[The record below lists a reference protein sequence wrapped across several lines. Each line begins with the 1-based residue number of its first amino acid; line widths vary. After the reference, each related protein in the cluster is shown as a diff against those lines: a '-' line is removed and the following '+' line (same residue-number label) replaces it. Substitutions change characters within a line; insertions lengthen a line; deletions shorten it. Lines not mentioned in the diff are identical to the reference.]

1 MIHSLNKML
10 LAARV
15 ASRASKNSWSFE
27 AFTRF
32 HFTAEHGFSY
42 RSTTICH
49 CAKYGQNQR
58 LFRSQ
63 NSKSSQTRLLLLFFC
78 KSYPLKGTRTNSTE
92 CYCFTW
98 KKIGSFRGPSN
109 HQIWWAP
116 GSLQS
121 FVVTSSQKS
130 PAKEKC
136 GHSSRYSPSPPSLF
150 PYIRT
155 SGACAL
161 SLACGRGRWLIY
173 QLN

>member
-27 AFTRF
+27 AFTCF

-63 NSKSSQTRLLLLFFC
+63 NSKSSQTRLLLFFFC
-78 KSYPLKGTRTNSTE
+78 KSYPLKGTSTNSTE

-121 FVVTSSQKS
+121 FVRPRRSLPRKRRVATLLDI
-130 PAKEKC
+130 P
-136 GHSSRYSPSPPSLF
+136 PPPPSLF

>member
-15 ASRASKNSWSFE
+15 VSRASKNSWSFE
-27 AFTRF
+27 AFTCF

-78 KSYPLKGTRTNSTE
+78 KSYPLKGTSTNSTE

-98 KKIGSFRGPSN
+98 KKNRLLQEPI
-109 HQIWWAP
+109 IWWAP

-121 FVVTSSQKS
+121 FVVTSQKS

>member
-27 AFTRF
+27 AFTCF

-63 NSKSSQTRLLLLFFC
+63 NSKSSQTRLLLLFFLQILPLERNKYQQHRVLLFYMEKNRLLQEPI
-78 KSYPLKGTRTNSTE
+78 KSSNLM
-92 CYCFTW
+92 
-98 KKIGSFRGPSN
+98 GSWLLAKFRSYL
-109 HQIWWAP
+109 AE
-116 GSLQS
+116 
-121 FVVTSSQKS
+121 V
-130 PAKEKC
+130 
-136 GHSSRYSPSPPSLF
+136 SREREVWSLF
-150 PYIRT
+150 SIFPLPPPPPYSLT
-155 SGACAL
+155 FALAEHVHSVSHVVVGAD
-161 SLACGRGRWLIY
+161 
-173 QLN
+173 

>member
-27 AFTRF
+27 AFTCF

-63 NSKSSQTRLLLLFFC
+63 NSKSSQTRLLLFFFR
-78 KSYPLKGTRTNSTE
+78 KSYPLKGTSTNSTE
-92 CYCFTW
+92 CYCF
-98 KKIGSFRGPSN
+98 SN

-116 GSLQS
+116 GSWLLAK
-121 FVVTSSQKS
+121 FRIVVTSQTS

-136 GHSSRYSPSPPSLF
+136 GHSSRYSPSPPPSL
-150 PYIRT
+150 
-155 SGACAL
+155 
-161 SLACGRGRWLIY
+161 LIP
-173 QLN
+173 LHSH

>member
-27 AFTRF
+27 AFTCF

-42 RSTTICH
+42 RSTTVCH

-92 CYCFTW
+92 CYCFTG
-98 KKIGSFRGPSN
+98 KKLGP
-109 HQIWWAP
+109 
-116 GSLQS
+116 LQS
-121 FVVTSSQKS
+121 FVVTSQKS

-136 GHSSRYSPSPPSLF
+136 GHSSRYSPSPPPPYSLTF
-150 PYIRT
+150 ALAEHVH
-155 SGACAL
+155 SVSHVVVGAD
-161 SLACGRGRWLIY
+161 
-173 QLN
+173 